1 MINRILK
8 YNKQNIMSRFFILY
22 SLLLTSCYS
31 NRNLE
36 TEVYNC
42 LDSKINERSVGKS
55 KEFFNYLKE
64 LQQAFIDNNYLQDL
78 TKDSY
83 LSFLKKLYNNETLA
97 GEAFKNIDGQVSAD
111 FRFNLGTMF
120 VYYKNCH
127 RGLEI
132 TNAQTIAKLNSKL
145 EIYDDLESKGF
156 DDYKSF
162 ERLIDNTDFRSEK
175 DKQMLLSLIYI
186 SVYTKSR

>member
-1 MINRILK
+1 
-8 YNKQNIMSRFFILY
+8 MSRFFILY